1 MNALVA
7 SVAGPFEDVLKDV
20 VVKSLEMSGII
31 GFFWSESGLDFK
43 DASRNWGCFADFK
56 VAMISRAEL
65 IFERKAVGERV
76 PGHVYRDATKAS
88 IRCPSSATSI
98 SPEI

>member
-1 MNALVA
+1 
-7 SVAGPFEDVLKDV
+7 
-20 VVKSLEMSGII
+20 
-31 GFFWSESGLDFK
+31 
-43 DASRNWGCFADFK
+43 
-56 VAMISRAEL
+56 MISRAEL